1 MKKLNERSPVSA
13 RVAVPAPAAPTVG
26 MRLDDFP
33 DEADRREHVD
43 EALTSAIGQ
52 RPTPPSPPS
61 LVAATKSRLRPTKM
75 IATPIDASLRKMIR
89 DLRGDHEVSEA
100 FTLETALREYFGD
113 RSLDEIAA
121 DLRRRGGRLRRTN

>member
-13 RVAVPAPAAPTVG
+13 RAAVPPSAAPTAG
-26 MRLDDFP
+26 MRLDDFSN
-33 DEADRREHVD
+33 EGDRREHVD
-43 EALTSAIGQ
+43 EALTSTIGQ
-52 RPTPPSPPS
+52 RSALPSAPS
-61 LVAATKSRLRPTKM
+61 LAESTKSRLRPTKM

-113 RSLDEIAA
+113 RSLEDIAA
-121 DLRRRGGRLRRTN
+121 DLRRRGGRLRRTS